1 MPTGRVYEL
10 SAQQKSRWERDGGE
24 EVWQALVEVHG
35 PWSSEE
41 QRAALQQLVENTET
55 FRTTYVA
62 VSGLKYPVQNVE
74 AQGRVAWSEVADLD
88 LEREASALAE
98 NGGHVRVAVK
108 RETAGHHTVLLSV
121 RGLSADEASV
131 ELLLEQWSNGGGSEE
146 STGYTQYSAW
156 QKELETS
163 DEGVAYWAAV
173 KAQSVPLQLP
183 FEGCEQRG
191 RAMLSHRLSERVAQR
206 WQEYENPGAVLLAVW
221 QPVLWRLTGEK
232 NTAIAVRL
240 AGREFEELRSVAG
253 PIEKWAPLICACG
266 ENLSLEDATREA
278 SSALRVAEGWSAD
291 LEEGNEC
298 GVSFAYRPRQWSARR
313 GLLQWEL
320 KQLRGTASGW
330 KICLVGVGS
339 GQLELHYDRSALTNE
354 AASRLLGFVGCALG
368 SGLSNLLSEQE
379 RACVMQWSGG
389 RESAGTLPNL
399 LERMQLH
406 AQRHGTRLAVVSGE
420 EQLSYAELDEQSNR
434 LARWLVRQG
443 ARQDECVGLCVS
455 RGVAAVIGMWGI
467 WKAGGAYVALDGEH
481 PGARLRQQTR
491 AAGLRVIVS
500 ERKYAGQWEGWEGTL
515 LYLDSEEWKH
525 ESGEDLRTALDPEQ
539 LAYVIY
545 TSGSTGVPKGVGVS
559 HGNLWNYVAQMERQL
574 GVGSDDHW
582 QFASV
587 TTLCADL
594 GHTALWVGWGSGGT
608 VHLVDYQVATDARR
622 FSEYMSR
629 NGVDVLKMV
638 PSHLRALLGA
648 GANAGILPQRKLVLG
663 GEALSADLV
672 RQVYELGG
680 SCQVIN
686 HYGPT
691 EATVGALTHAIAAG
705 AEGEHG
711 IPLGSA
717 LGGVRAYVVDETGQ
731 LAARGVKGEL
741 LLGGAGIA
749 RGYVGEAGQTAER
762 FIPDVFSADG
772 GRLYRTG
779 DLVRWRPDGLLEYLG
794 RKDQQVKL
802 RGYRVELGEI
812 ESVLRRQ
819 EDVRDAAVILRHGA
833 AGEPFLAAYVV
844 PDSKRAEAIEGR
856 VRYRLPNNL
865 AVAHINQYETDFFYR
880 QIFEDRNNLRH
891 GIQLPDNAI
900 VFDAGANIG
909 LFTVYVAQACK
920 NPRIFAFEPLPP
932 IYETLRVNAGV
943 YAPEATLFECGL
955 SNSSRTARFS
965 YYPQSTCM
973 SGYYGDAESDH
984 NTLLDVLKQQ
994 TRSTERSALSQ
1005 FAEQIA
1011 EARSGSQSFLCEIRR
1026 LSDVIRETRV
1036 DRIDLL
1042 KIDVEKSELDV
1053 LQGID
1058 DEHWP
1063 LIAQIAIE
1071 AHAIDD
1077 RLTRIERLLTARGYH
1092 VVIEQDTPLR
1102 NTGLYNV
1109 YAVRHD
1115 ASISPSQKRAPDAQ
1129 HPAPEPFLTANDVH
1143 ARLQDLLPSY
1153 MIPSEIVMLDA
1164 LPLTANGKLDRASL
1178 PDRKVVATHRGV
1190 PLTWEQEILS
1200 SIWAEVLGLPVA
1212 SIDDNFFS
1220 LGGDSLRS
1228 IQIVSRAQERGISI
1242 SLAQLHEHPTIAK
1255 LSAAMRGQ
1263 SVSPDFEPPA
1273 PLSLL
1278 TDGDRVLLQ
1287 GWNVEDAFPLSML
1300 QAGMLFHSSY
1310 NPETAVFLDMYSV
1323 TLRADFNEDALRQS
1337 VLYLVACHPMLRA
1350 AVDYTSFSEPVQII
1364 RHSVEL
1370 PFAIHDL
1377 RHTPSEQHRQVL
1389 DTWRREERRRPFD
1402 TATGPLW
1409 RMDAHCLSSGTFQF
1423 TFTFHHSILDGWS
1436 VASLLTELFECY
1448 TNRLS
1453 GIPIQ
1458 LQSPASLFRD
1468 FVAAERKELQDP
1480 DSAAF
1485 WKRTLESAIPSLLP
1499 RWPGYGKDSADQ
1511 GCRERNVP
1519 IEPAV
1524 SEALLALAR
1533 KEAVPV
1539 KTVLLAA
1546 HLRVLTLLTG
1556 RNDVVTG
1563 LISNGRLEQKEGERT
1578 LGLFL
1583 NTLPFRMNVPK
1594 GTWRDLVHAAF
1605 ELERAMVPHRRYPLA
1620 QMLRTSGSA
1629 TLFETVFNFTRYHVY
1644 ERLKGFNTIEV
1655 LGGSIFEQAN
1665 FPLVANFGLDPGGA
1679 RVHLTLKCNTS
1690 ELAPEQLDAFA
1701 VYYGHALGAMAQN
1714 PDAIND
1720 RVELLSPS
1728 ELRQQLVAWNATE
1741 AEFDRDC
1748 LIDRRWEERVRLS
1761 PDAVAAGDDQRNLT
1775 YRDIDDVAGDLALRL
1790 QAHGIGPNRPV
1801 AIWMERGVDM
1811 IVAMLGILKAGGAY
1825 VPLDPRAPS
1834 ERIQKMIEM
1843 LPDPVVIS
1851 HEPLKARW
1859 REISCPVWDVS
1870 DRVSPGPETP
1880 ETTQPGSSN
1889 DLAYIIF
1896 TSGSTAEPKGVTID
1910 HRSVVNLVTGLDKCV
1925 FSRYEGPQQV
1935 ALVASYV
1942 FDASVQQIFASLL
1955 LGHTV
1960 WIASAET
1967 VRDGKR
1973 LIDFFQRHRITIT
1986 DGTPGTL
1993 GLLLSAPPAAAMPL
2007 RHAIIGGEALSIS
2020 RAQAFRQ
2027 RFGLDIGLTN
2037 IYGPAECCVDS
2048 TAYTVE
2054 GELPPDCETVPIGA
2068 PLANKR
2074 VYVLDA
2080 ERRLLPIGVRGEI
2093 YIAGVGLSP
2102 GYLGANEL
2110 TSERFLA
2117 DPYHPQ
2123 ERMYKTGDVGRWLPD
2138 GNIEFLGRLDD
2149 QVKIRGHRIE
2159 LREIEAALQRHPLIR
2174 ECVVVARKKRK
2185 PSTIA
2190 VQPLYCERCSLASN
2204 VPGVRLD
2211 ETRICNVCRDYERH
2225 KEQASLYFQTEADL
2239 LELVRKARAERRGG
2253 HDCLLLFSGGK
2264 DSTYVLHRLV
2274 DLGLRV
2280 MTFTFDNGFI
2290 SASAFR
2296 NIDRTTRELGIE
2308 HVTLS
2313 TGNMKS
2319 IFAESLRFNST
2330 VCSGCFK
2337 ALTTISTKLA
2347 IERRINVVVTGLSRG
2362 QIYDTKLAAFFERR
2376 IFDVE
2381 NIESQLGLFRKMY
2394 HAGRDAMSNLLEE
2407 KLSPAEEETA
2417 EHMYFVD
2424 FFRYCDIS
2432 KPAVIEFLR
2441 SRSKDW
2447 ERPEDTGFCSTNC
2460 RMNDIGI
2467 HVHMQNRGYHNYAIP
2482 LSWDVRLGHITR
2494 EAAVQELSEV
2504 TPGPQIGEI
2513 LHQIG
2518 YQPESEADGE
2528 AFLCAYFVPSG
2539 DFEVSALRDHL
2550 RKTLPEYMLPS
2561 VFVKLDR
2568 LPMTINGKV
2577 DKNNLPEPARDLL
2590 VAPESFRPPETYTE
2604 TVLAELWKT
2613 LLSQSRIGVNDDFFA
2628 LGGHSLLATQL
2639 ASRIRQT
2646 FRIELPLRQLF
2657 ETSTLLEQSQAIDR
2671 AREKGFPQDDT
2682 DAIEALPRDEDWVA
2696 I

>member
-1 MPTGRVYEL
+1 MPKGRVYEL

-24 EVWQALVEVHG
+24 EVWQALVEVRG
-35 PWSSEE
+35 PWLSEE
-41 QRAALQQLVENTET
+41 QRAALERVVQNTET
-55 FRTTYVA
+55 FRTSYVA

-74 AQGRVAWSEVADLD
+74 EQGRVAWSEVAELD
-88 LEREASALAE
+88 LAQEAAALRESS
-98 NGGHVRVAVK
+98 GHVRVAVK
-108 RETAGHHTVLLSV
+108 READGHQTLLVNV
-121 RGLSADEASV
+121 RGLSADEASI
-131 ELLLEQWSNGGGSEE
+131 ELLLEAWSGGGGVEE
-146 STGYTQYSAW
+146 STGYTQFSAW
-156 QKELETS
+156 QKELETT
-163 DEGVAYWAAV
+163 DQGAAYWSAV

-183 FEGCEQRG
+183 FEGYEHRG

-206 WQEYENPGAVLLAVW
+206 WQEYDDPAALLLAVW
-221 QPVLWRLTGEK
+221 QHVLWRLTCEK
-232 NTAIAVRL
+232 ETAIAVRL
-240 AGREFEELRSVAG
+240 AGREFEELRGVAG
-253 PIEKWAPLICACG
+253 PIEKWAPVICGWG
-266 ENLSLEDATREA
+266 EKLSLNEAARETA
-278 SSALRVAEGWSAD
+278 AALAMAESWSAD
-291 LEEGNEC
+291 LEEGDEC
-298 GVSFAYRPRQWSARR
+298 GVTLAYRPRQWSARR
-313 GLLQWEL
+313 GPLQWEL
-320 KQLRGTASGW
+320 KQLHGTASGW
-330 KICLVGVGS
+330 KICLVGVAS
-339 GQLELHYDRSALTNE
+339 RQLELHYDRSLLTE
-354 AASRLLGFVGCALG
+354 ETASHLLGYVESALN
-368 SGLSNLLSEQE
+368 SGLANLLSEQE
-379 RACVMQWSGG
+379 RERLLQWSGQG
-389 RESAGTLPNL
+389 SDAQQANL
-399 LERMQLH
+399 LERIEFQ
-406 AQRHGTRLAVVSGE
+406 AQRHATRLAVISGE
-420 EQLSYAELDEQSNR
+420 ERLSYGELNEKANR

-443 ARQDECVGLCVS
+443 VRQDECVGLCVS

-481 PGARLRQQTR
+481 PVARLREQAR
-491 AAGLRVIVS
+491 GVGLRVMIS
-500 ERKYAGQWEGWEGTL
+500 ERKYAGQWEGWEGKL
-515 LYLDSEEWKH
+515 LFLNGEEWQN
-525 ESGEDLRTALDPEQ
+525 ESGSDFGGTLDAAQ

-559 HGNLWNYVAQMERQL
+559 HGNLWNYAAQMQRQL
-574 GVGSDDHW
+574 GMGSDDHW

-629 NGVDVLKMV
+629 HIVDVLKMV

-648 GANAGILPQRKLVLG
+648 GADAGILPKRKLVLG
-663 GEALSADLV
+663 GEALSAELV
-672 RQVYELGG
+672 RQVDALGG
-680 SCQVIN
+680 GCQVIN

-705 AEGEHG
+705 AEGG
-711 IPLGSA
+711 DNIPLGRA
-717 LGGVRAYVVDETGQ
+717 LGGVRAYVVDQTGQ

-749 RGYVGEAGQTAER
+749 RAYIGEAGQTAER
-762 FIPDVFSADG
+762 FIPDAFSADG
-772 GRLYRTG
+772 GRLYCTG
-779 DLVRWRPDGLLEYLG
+779 DLARWRPDGLLQYLG
-794 RKDQQVKL
+794 RKDRQVKL

-812 ESVLRRQ
+812 ESVLQRQ
-819 EDVRDAAVILRHGA
+819 EDVRDAAVIVRHGA

-844 PDSKRAEAIEGR
+844 PISKRAEAIEGR

-865 AVAHINQYETDFFYR
+865 ALAHINQYETDFFYR

-891 GIQLPDNAI
+891 GIQLPDDAI

-909 LFTVYVAQACK
+909 LFSVYVAHACS

-932 IYETLRVNAGV
+932 IFETLRINASV
-943 YAPEATLFECGL
+943 YAPHATLFECGL
-955 SNSSRTARFS
+955 SNARRTARFS

-994 TRSTERSALSQ
+994 TRSTERTALSQ
-1005 FAEQIA
+1005 YAERIA
-1011 EARSGSQSFLCEIRR
+1011 EARSASQSYLCELRT
-1026 LSDVIRETRV
+1026 LSDVIKETRV
-1036 DRIDLL
+1036 PRIDLL

-1053 LQGID
+1053 LEGVAR
-1058 DEHWP
+1058 EHWQ
-1063 LIAQIAIE
+1063 LISQIAIE

-1077 RLTRIERLLTARGYH
+1077 RLPRIERLLTARGYR
-1092 VVIEQDTPLR
+1092 VAVEQDTSLR

-1115 ASISPSQKRAPDAQ
+1115 ASISPNQRRAPDAQ

-1143 ARLQDLLPSY
+1143 VRLQGLLPSY
-1153 MIPSEIVMLDA
+1153 MVPSEIVMLDT

-1190 PLTWEQEILS
+1190 PLTWEQEILA

-1242 SLAQLHEHPTIAK
+1242 SLVQLHEHPTIRT
-1255 LSAAMRGQ
+1255 LCAALGGQ
-1263 SVSPDFEPPA
+1263 SVSSDFEPPV
-1273 PLSLL
+1273 PFSLL
-1278 TDGDRVLLQ
+1278 TDGDRVLLRDP
-1287 GWNVEDAFPLSML
+1287 NAEDAFPLSML

-1323 TLRADFNEDALRQS
+1323 TLRADFSEDALRQS
-1337 VLYLVACHPMLRA
+1337 VLYLVGCHPMLRA

-1377 RHTPSEQHRQVL
+1377 RQTPSEQHEQVL
-1389 DTWRREERRRPFD
+1389 ATWRREERRRPFD

-1409 RMDAHCLSSGTFQF
+1409 RMDAHRLSGNTFQF

-1458 LQSPASLFRD
+1458 LQSPASSFRD
-1468 FVAAERKELQDP
+1468 FVAAERKELRNP

-1485 WKRTLESAIPSLLP
+1485 WNRTLESATPSLLP
-1499 RWPGYGKDSADQ
+1499 RWPGYGNASPDQ
-1511 GCRERNVP
+1511 GCRERDVP

-1539 KTVLLAA
+1539 KTLLLAA

-1583 NTLPFRMNVPK
+1583 NTLPFRIDVPK
-1594 GTWRDLVHAAF
+1594 GTWRDLIHAAF
-1605 ELERAMVPHRRYPLA
+1605 ESERAMVPHRRYPLA

-1644 ERLKGFNTIEV
+1644 ERLRGFNTIEV
-1655 LGGSIFEQAN
+1655 LAGSIFEQAN
-1665 FPLVANFGLDPGGA
+1665 FPLVANFGLDPGGS
-1679 RVHLTLKCNTS
+1679 RVHLTLKCNTT
-1690 ELAPEQLDAFA
+1690 EIAPEQLDAFA
-1701 VYYGHALGAMAQN
+1701 LYYERALSAIAQN
-1714 PDAIND
+1714 PEASHDK
-1720 RVELLSPS
+1720 VELLSPG
-1728 ELRQQLVAWNATE
+1728 EQRQQLVVWNATE
-1741 AEFDRDC
+1741 AAFGRDW
-1748 LIDRRWEERVRLS
+1748 LIDRRWEERVLLS
-1761 PDAVAAGDDQRNLT
+1761 PNVLAVGDDQRTLT
-1775 YRDIDDVAGDLALRL
+1775 YRELDDAANDLGVRLRG
-1790 QAHGIGPNRPV
+1790 HGIGANRPV

-1811 IVAMLGILKAGGAY
+1811 IAAMLGILKAGGAY
-1825 VPLDPRAPS
+1825 VPLDPHAPAA
-1834 ERIQKMIEM
+1834 RIQKILEM

-1851 HEPLKARW
+1851 HEPLKERW
-1859 REISCPVWDVS
+1859 PELRCPVWDIS
-1870 DRVSPGPETP
+1870 DPVSPGPETP
-1880 ETTQPGSSN
+1880 ETTQPRNSN

-1896 TSGSTAEPKGVTID
+1896 TSGSTGEPKGVTID
-1910 HRSVVNLVTGLDKCV
+1910 HRSVMNLVTGLENCV
-1925 FSRYEGPQQV
+1925 FSRYEGRQQV

-1955 LGHTV
+1955 LGHTL
-1960 WIASAET
+1960 WIASVET
-1967 VRDGKR
+1967 VRDGRR
-1973 LIDFFQRHRITIT
+1973 LIDFFQRHQVNIT

-1993 GLLLSAPPAAAMPL
+1993 GQLLAAPPAAAMPL

-2020 RAQAFRQ
+2020 RAEAFRQ

-2074 VYVLDA
+2074 VYVLDSQQ
-2080 ERRLLPIGVRGEI
+2080 RLVPIGVRGEI
-2093 YIAGVGLSP
+2093 YIAGVGLSH
-2102 GYLGANEL
+2102 GYLGREDL
-2110 TSERFLA
+2110 TSERFLT
-2117 DPYHPQ
+2117 DPYHRG
-2123 ERMYKTGDVGRWLPD
+2123 ERVYKTGDLGRWLPD
-2138 GNIEFLGRLDD
+2138 GNVEFLGRLDD

-2174 ECVVVARKKRK
+2174 ECVVVARRHRK
-2185 PSTIA
+2185 PSTIV
-2190 VQPLYCERCSLASN
+2190 VQRLYCERCSLASN
-2204 VPGVRLD
+2204 APGVRLD
-2211 ETRICNVCRDYERH
+2211 EAQICNVCRDYERH
-2225 KEQASLYFQTEADL
+2225 KEQANLYFQTEADL
-2239 LELVRKARAERRGG
+2239 LELVRKARSENRGD

-2296 NIDRTTRELGIE
+2296 NIDRTARDLGIE
-2308 HVTLS
+2308 HVTLG
-2313 TGNMKS
+2313 TANMKG

-2347 IERRINVVVTGLSRG
+2347 IQRGINIVVTGLSRG
-2362 QIYDTKLAAFFERR
+2362 QIYDTKLAAFFESR

-2381 NIESQLGLFRKMY
+2381 TIESQLALFRKMY

-2417 EHMYFVD
+2417 EHIYFVD

-2432 KPAVIEFLR
+2432 KPALIEFLR

-2494 EAAVQELSEV
+2494 EAAMQELSEV

-2518 YQPESEADGE
+2518 YRPDLEADGE
-2528 AFLCAYFVPSG
+2528 ASLCSYIVPSG
-2539 DFEVSALRDHL
+2539 DLNVSALRDHL
-2550 RKTLPEYMLPS
+2550 RKSLPEYMVPS

-2568 LPMTINGKV
+2568 LPMTVNGKV

-2590 VAPESFRPPETYTE
+2590 AEPQSFKPPETYTE

-2613 LLSQSRIGVNDDFFA
+2613 LLSQPRIGVNDDFFA

-2639 ASRIRQT
+2639 VSRIRQT

-2657 ETSTLLEQSQAIDR
+2657 ETSTLRELSQAIDM
-2671 AREKGFPQDDT
+2671 ARDQGLPQEDP